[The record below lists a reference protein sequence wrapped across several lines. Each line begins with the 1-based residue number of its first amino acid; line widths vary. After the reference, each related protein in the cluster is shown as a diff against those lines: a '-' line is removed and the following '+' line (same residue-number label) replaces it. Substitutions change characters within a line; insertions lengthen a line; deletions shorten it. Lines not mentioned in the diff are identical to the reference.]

1 MKKISKPATKIE
13 KINVEKSRYLIT
25 GGSGSLG
32 RNIIKILLD
41 LGAKDITSISRDEE
55 LIKNAEIAIKS
66 PYVKF
71 KIGDIGDKEMMKNV
85 VKKADIIFNAAAMK
99 HVSLAEQNPREA
111 HRINILGLLNILN
124 SSESVKRFVH
134 ISSDKAIGV
143 TNCYG
148 ATKLLGEYLVRE
160 SNDLYTDNS
169 FMVVRC
175 PNFLGSRGS
184 VIDMWKNQLKK
195 DNTIKITDPD
205 MTRYFI
211 TLPNAAKFIV
221 DLGLSAKPDPQK
233 IYYPLG
239 HTMKFRLEDLAKA
252 FLEVYGDKK
261 SKIQITGA
269 TPGEKTHEDYVSDVG
284 LVSVSELVDFIKEAS
299 MEI

>member
-1 MKKISKPATKIE
+1 MTAKTLKTTR
-13 KINVEKSRYLIT
+13 KINVAKSRFLIT

-32 RNIIKILLD
+32 RNIIKELLK
-41 LGAKDITSISRDEE
+41 LGAKNIVSISRDEE
-55 LIKNAEIAIKS
+55 LIKCAEIEIDS

-71 KIGDIGDKEMMKNV
+71 KIGDIGDKEMMENVIKNIDV
-85 VKKADIIFNAAAMK
+85 IFNAAAMK

-124 SSESVKRFVH
+124 SSSHVKRFIH
-134 ISSDKAIGV
+134 MSSDKAIGV

-160 SNDLYTDNS
+160 NNDLYENNTYL
-169 FMVVRC
+169 VVRC

-195 DNTIKITDPD
+195 DNKIKITDPD

-211 TLPNAAKFIV
+211 TLPDAAKFIV
-221 DLGLSAKPDPQK
+221 DMGIGNNPDSKK
-233 IYYPLG
+233 IYYPIQQ
-239 HTMKFRLEDLAKA
+239 TKKFRLKDLAEA
-252 FLEVYGDKK
+252 FLEIYGDKK
-261 SKIQITGA
+261 SAIQIIGA
-269 TPGEKTHEDYVSDVG
+269 TPGEKTHEDYVADMS
-284 LVSVSELVDFIKEAS
+284 LTPISELALLLKEV
-299 MEI
+299 E